1 MTVMS
6 IDVKVRPGK
15 EREFMQL
22 MDSLLCDHAQI
33 KGLNT
38 FKLYQEVVDPGAFR
52 LILEW
57 QTQEEGE
64 RFLDTARFGVLA
76 GAARVLC
83 EKSEVSCGG
92 VLRELSMIQK
102 I

>member
-6 IDVKVRPGK
+6 ITVQVRPGK

-22 MDSLLCDHAQI
+22 MDSLLCDHKQI
-33 KGLNT
+33 KGLKT
-38 FKLYQEVVDPGAFR
+38 FKLYQEIINPSAFQ

-57 QTQEEGE
+57 ETQEVSEK
-64 RFLDTARFGVLA
+64 FLDTARFGVLA

-92 VLRELSMIQK
+92 VLLDLHQVQP
-102 I
+102 